1 MRTGLRIATLVLLAA
16 LSIHIGHAQQITSDV
31 EISGAGLNDG
41 YFHGGQCDSQG
52 RLYRPKYGH
61 REASAIMRIA
71 RDGTTQIFTLPDSDM
86 GLNAF
91 APTPS
96 GLLVLINSYSRKD
109 GVTRTLI
116 QFDDAA
122 RITSTRRVPIE
133 FEPEAMAVTS
143 AGKTIIVGYQKQ
155 GEAKKIVGEVLDVD
169 DHVMQH
175 FDFPPGS
182 EIEKPFALR
191 VQGGDDGAYLIN
203 DSAVGPIYSISESG
217 HVNLFRAAP
226 PAGAQFFTWTLNG
239 NVAVE
244 AYRLVSDP
252 IPGPFRFDL
261 YDAAS
266 GVKTNTMT
274 VSRLPGFAIAC
285 YVGGEIT
292 VLGYGGPGSQALRLR
307 SVKLEP

>member
-1 MRTGLRIATLVLLAA
+1 MRV
-16 LSIHIGHAQQITSDV
+16 
-31 EISGAGLNDG
+31 
-41 YFHGGQCDSQG
+41 
-52 RLYRPKYGH
+52 
-61 REASAIMRIA
+61 A
-71 RDGTTQIFTLPDSDM
+71 RDGATQIFTLPDSAM
-86 GLNAF
+86 GLEAF

-96 GLLVLINSYSRKD
+96 GLLVLINSYSRKE
-109 GVTRTLI
+109 GVTHTLVP
-116 QFDDAA
+116 FDDAA
-122 RITSTRRVPIE
+122 QITSTRRVPIE
-133 FEPEAMAVTS
+133 FEPVAMAVTS

-155 GEAKKIVGEVLDVD
+155 GETKKIVGEVLDTD
-169 DHVMQH
+169 DHVVQH

-182 EIEKPFALR
+182 EIEKPFASR
-191 VQGGDDGAYLIN
+191 MHGSNDRAYLIN

-217 HVNLFRAAP
+217 HVNLFRAAT

-252 IPGPFRFDL
+252 IPGPFRFDI

-266 GVKTNTMT
+266 GLKVNTRT

-307 SVKLEP
+307 TVKLEP